1 MVKLTVIACT
11 AVALC
16 QVGGAGAQ
24 VSAGPPFFDRTGD
37 AAARFDIK
45 RVDVSEQPDGS
56 VFIEVTIAG
65 TVNWNEDG
73 PLVALD
79 LDQNPDTGSA
89 FYGTEVE
96 IALVGS
102 GNGEAEPVLY
112 RAHGW
117 DFKGGSGAG
126 VSWSVGPHTVGFGIK
141 RSALGLKPN
150 AGLNIVAAS
159 VASHPD
165 TAPDIGTFNYQPVA
179 GTQPPPLGRDRRA
192 PKGFSFDSGGV
203 HRKGAKLED
212 LGL

>member
-89 FYGTEVE
+89 FYGTEYEVAFLGE
-96 IALVGS
+96 
-102 GNGEAEPVLY
+102 GNAREGEPVLM

-117 DFKGGSGAG
+117 DFKRIAPLGHWG
-126 VSWSVGPHTVGFGIK
+126 WELGPHIVGFFLD
-141 RSALGLKPN
+141 RAAFGLSPT
-150 AGLNIVAAS
+150 AGFNLVAATLGS
-159 VASHPD
+159 PAD
-165 TAPDIGTFNYQPVA
+165 TAPDIGTFNYQPA
-179 GTQPPPLGRDRRA
+179 TGTKPPKLGPDRRA
-192 PKGFSFDSGGV
+192 PPRLAYDSAGPHGQ
-203 HRKGAKLED
+203 GAQ
-212 LGL
+212 

>member
-65 TVNWNEDG
+65 LVNWDEDG

-96 IALVGS
+96 LAFEGG
-102 GNGEAEPVLY
+102 GNAREGEAVLR

-117 DFKGGSGAG
+117 DFKAATRPEGWGWELGPH
-126 VSWSVGPHTVGFGIK
+126 SVGFFIN
-141 RSALGLKPN
+141 RS
-150 AGLNIVAAS
+150 
-159 VASHPD
+159 D
-165 TAPDIGTFNYQPVA
+165 
-179 GTQPPPLGRDRRA
+179 
-192 PKGFSFDSGGV
+192 
-203 HRKGAKLED
+203 
-212 LGL
+212 